1 MAKVED
7 ALRDMIIYHGRR
19 AAREI
24 IGQMPAQLRQVRRDT
39 RNLERAVE
47 ELTRQVRHLAELEER
62 EKTVPAAPVAK
73 VERARFSKRTLKSI
87 RRRLDLTQ
95 QELARLLEVSHATV
109 AAWESGKT
117 RPRKTHMARIVAL
130 RDIGRAEVDKAL
142 GREETA
148 PAVSPD
154 LLKRLRKRLNL
165 TQTELARLVGVSTAT
180 VTSWET
186 GKSEPA
192 RDRRKAI
199 AGLRRMRPEQVD
211 EQLGRRG
218 APESEGLPV
227 GEQAREEVKQTR
239 QALGL
244 SQKAL
249 AEKLGVSTATI
260 WNWEAGNST
269 PRARNLEGL
278 RALAAGMEAE
288 KVPVEPTAQA

>member
-7 ALRDMIIYHGRR
+7 ALRDLIIYHARR
-19 AAREI
+19 TVREM
-24 IGQMPAQLRQVRRDT
+24 IGQMPVQLRQMRRDT
-39 RNLERAVE
+39 RNLEKAVE
-47 ELTRQVRHLAELEER
+47 ELTRQMRRLAELKEGET
-62 EKTVPAAPVAK
+62 TVPAASIAE

-87 RRRLDLTQ
+87 RKRLDLTQ

-109 AAWESGKT
+109 AAWESGRT
-117 RPRKTHMARIVAL
+117 RPRKTHMGRIVAL
-130 RDIGRAEVDKAL
+130 RDMERAEVDKAL
-142 GREETA
+142 GREGMA

-199 AGLRRMRPEQVD
+199 ADLRRMKREQVD
-211 EQLGRRG
+211 EQLGRRR

-227 GEQAREEVKQTR
+227 GEQIREEVKQTR

-260 WNWEAGNST
+260 WNWEAGNSA
-269 PRARNLEGL
+269 PRARNLERL
-278 RALAAGMEAE
+278 RALAAGVEAE
-288 KVPVEPTAQA
+288 KVPAEPVAQA